1 MKTSIKK
8 LLHHHHHHHHHNK
21 QDRKATKIQPLA
33 QLDELAK
40 ASEAMQDMRDCYDSL
55 LSAAAAAT
63 NSAYE
68 FSESL
73 REMGVCLLQK
83 IALNDDEES
92 GKAMLML
99 GKVQFELQKQVDGY
113 RSHIFQTITVP
124 SESLINELQTVEDMK
139 HQCDEKRELYEY
151 MKANYRDKGRSKS
164 GKGETFSLQQLQAAK
179 DEFDEEATLFVFR
192 LKSLKRGQSRSLLTQ
207 AARHHAA
214 QLSFFKK
221 AVKSLEAV
229 EPHVKLVTQQQHID
243 YQFSG
248 LEDEESEDGEDEDA
262 NDYDGD
268 ENDDDS
274 DASSVEDDVEL
285 TYDYRNKASQF
296 NKLSSVK
303 NTMQEPMKAYQDPC
317 VGDRKMLSQSA
328 PLISQRQFDPAER
341 MKRLQPSF
349 SKKFHAYVLPTPSE
363 NPVSQTKSSPRHNRN
378 MFHSY
383 PLEPSTYEK
392 IVGTKNLSGPIIQ
405 KSKSVFKE
413 RNNNQM
419 PPPLTERVSSQQL
432 NQRISSGSKK
442 PKLQSFS
449 GPMTA
454 TRLSAKPLSSAGNPA
469 TASDAPRFSSGP
481 ILTTSILNRSSSP
494 QKSSSTSPILT
505 AYPRINELH
514 ELPRPPVSLSY
525 YSPRSS
531 GFVGFSA
538 PLVSRSP
545 ENSAANKFST
555 SNKASVLPAPPM
567 VSFSSMPLSNPRDE
581 TRSPPSR
588 PLRASHNF
596 EKLEDAASPPL
607 SPIML
612 MNLHPM

>member
-8 LLHHHHHHHHHNK
+8 LLHHHNYHHHHKH
-21 QDRKATKIQPLA
+21 DRKARKIQPLA

-83 IALNDDEES
+83 IALNDDEET

-151 MKANYRDKGRSKS
+151 MKANYRDKGRCKG
-164 GKGETFSLQQLQAAK
+164 GKGESFSLQQLQAAK
-179 DEFDEEATLFVFR
+179 DEFDEDATLFVFR
-192 LKSLKRGQSRSLLTQ
+192 LKSLKQGQSRSLLTQ

-248 LEDEESEDGEDEDA
+248 LEDEQSEDGEDDDA
-262 NDYDGD
+262 NDEDGD
-268 ENDDDS
+268 ESDDDS
-274 DASSVEDDVEL
+274 DASSVEDDTES
-285 TYDYRNKASQF
+285 TFDYRNKASLF
-296 NKLSSVK
+296 NNLSSVK
-303 NTMQEPMKAYQDPC
+303 NSTQEHAKGYQEPF

-328 PLISQRQFDPAER
+328 PLISQRQFDAER
-341 MKRLQPSF
+341 IRRLQPSL
-349 SKKFHAYVLPTPSE
+349 SRKFHAYVLPTPSE
-363 NPVSQTKSSPRHNRN
+363 NPILQTKSSPQQNHN

-383 PLEPSTYEK
+383 PLEPKTYEK
-392 IVGTKNLSGPIIQ
+392 FVGTKNLSGPLILN
-405 KSKSVFKE
+405 SNSVLKE

-419 PPPLTERVSSQQL
+419 PPPLTQRASSLQVNPQIA
-432 NQRISSGSKK
+432 RGSIKL
-442 PKLQSFS
+442 KLQSFS

-454 TRLSAKPLSSAGNPA
+454 TPLSAKPLSSAGNPA
-469 TASDAPRFSSGP
+469 TVFDAPRFSSGP
-481 ILTTSILNRSSSP
+481 IFTTSINRSSSP
-494 QKSSSTSPILT
+494 QKSSNASPVPT
-505 AYPRINELH
+505 PYPRINELH

-525 YSPRSS
+525 HSAGYSN
-531 GFVGFSA
+531 FVGFSA
-538 PLVSRSP
+538 PLISRSP
-545 ENSAANKFST
+545 ENSATNKS
-555 SNKASVLPAPPM
+555 SAPKQASMLPVPPPA
-567 VSFSSMPLSNPRDE
+567 VSFSSMPLSNPRGE

-612 MNLHPM
+612 AKLHPM